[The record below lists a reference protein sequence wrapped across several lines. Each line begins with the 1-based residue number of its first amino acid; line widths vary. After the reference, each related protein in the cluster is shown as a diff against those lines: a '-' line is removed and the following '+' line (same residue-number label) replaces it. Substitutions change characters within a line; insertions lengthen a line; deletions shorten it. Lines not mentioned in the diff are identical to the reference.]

1 MLYAINRTVGFFGDA
16 TMEQA
21 EVDKLVAEVRRLRG
35 AARALRW
42 PAALPLGLGAA
53 RAGERAPS
61 LDSCPSPLEALTPPL
76 PPHPALALPPRRY
89 SPSRTRTTTA
99 GCRMRVRAQ
108 RVRVLGVA
116 PPSLAFLFRG
126 PAPQST

>member
-42 PAALPLGLGAA
+42 PAALPSASGPP
-53 RAGERAPS
+53 ERGS
-61 LDSCPSPLEALTPPL
+61 V
-76 PPHPALALPPRRY
+76 PPRWIPARL
-89 SPSRTRTTTA
+89 PSK
-99 GCRMRVRAQ
+99 
-108 RVRVLGVA
+108 
-116 PPSLAFLFRG
+116 P
-126 PAPQST
+126 